1 MIHSDKIFKSTK
13 SPSQW
18 AKAVFV
24 IGWLENRHE
33 TNAQQLAVRE
43 GVSLTRLPW
52 TLFFQTVLHL
62 LLSFSVEKDIYCS
75 RIKTLTSKLCTFC
88 LKIKE
93 EDWLQW
99 LWLFDSHLTSTV
111 HLWRH
116 LKKWKKPSIPDIT
129 RSSLEHCQITLNNMA
144 YHVESTPE
152 LPGLLL
158 HPSSGVQLT
167 YGISAKAHWSCS
179 SDTCWPNTSLRQF
192 ELIFFSF
199 FICIHARLMWA
210 AGDVSTCAC
219 VNRQTAVCGCTWE
232 LTILWE
238 DLAMLAG
245 RPKNAG
251 LSSSG
256 RFSITLR

>member
-1 MIHSDKIFKSTK
+1 MIHGDKIFKSTK
-13 SPSQW
+13 NPSQW

-62 LLSFSVEKDIYCS
+62 LLSFSVEKDICCS

-129 RSSLEHCQITLNNMA
+129 RSSLEHCQITLRWHGLSCGVYA
-144 YHVESTPE
+144 STARIAAPS
-152 LPGLLL
+152 LQWSSTDLWDQCQGALKLLWW
-158 HPSSGVQLT
+158 HMLT
-167 YGISAKAHWSCS
+167 QHLAKTIWVDFLFIFHLY
-179 SDTCWPNTSLRQF
+179 TCKT
-192 ELIFFSF
+192 
-199 FICIHARLMWA
+199 
-210 AGDVSTCAC
+210 DVSCRRYEHMC
-219 VNRQTAVCGCTWE
+219 LCE
-232 LTILWE
+232 
-238 DLAMLAG
+238 
-245 RPKNAG
+245 
-251 LSSSG
+251 
-256 RFSITLR
+256 